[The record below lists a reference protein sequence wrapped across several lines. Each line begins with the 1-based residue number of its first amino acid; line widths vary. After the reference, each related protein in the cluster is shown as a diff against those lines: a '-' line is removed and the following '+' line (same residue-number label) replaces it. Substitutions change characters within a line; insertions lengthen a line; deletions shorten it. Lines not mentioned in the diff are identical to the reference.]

1 MTRPLGPRPLPTVR
15 PVAIL
20 PTVKIHLLGGANE
33 VGASCVLV
41 EAAGHRIVVDA
52 GVRMGSAQKDRLPD
66 LARATELGGLDEIL
80 VTHAHLDHT
89 GALPLVHGAFPKAGV
104 WLTEPTLGL
113 LRILLLDAIKVM
125 ELKSN
130 QEGEIPLYPVPAV
143 ECLLARSRPVP
154 FLEPVPLCG
163 GAIHATFFPAGHVLG
178 AAAVGLETPEGNL
191 LVTGDVSLTDQLT
204 VSGMPK
210 PRFSPDVVICEST
223 YGARLHAS
231 RKAEEERLAET
242 VLEVLRDGGKV
253 LIPAFAL
260 GRAQEV
266 LLILR
271 RALARDDAPVAT
283 VYVDGMVRSICGVYS
298 QFGEY
303 LAPPL
308 RERAQSGRGLFYTAD
323 GRVRPVGSPE
333 EREAILTG
341 GPCVIVASSG
351 MLAGGPSA
359 WYAARLASDEK
370 ALIAITGY
378 QDEEAP
384 GRRLQEVASGA
395 SKELLIDG
403 RSVPVRCR
411 VASYALSAHADGQE
425 LTGLVTSLS
434 PREVVL
440 VHGDG
445 EARAALSRSL
455 FAAGCQRVHLPAT
468 GDAIEI
474 EAKAARPR
482 PRRAIV
488 GIGRG
493 QPLDGEALRELH
505 RHLWQGERRGAAY
518 SASDFAEAWYGTASV
533 PADLT
538 SLRDLLRSD
547 QQQLFV
553 ADSKRPFLYRCADP
567 DAAARPAPSA
577 CGAARDDAGRLEQ
590 NAALALVDELLGP
603 DSGLYRKGA
612 ERETWSIR
620 LCFRFPDVA
629 RSRHAQALET
639 LAARSG
645 WAVVVHPEPHLAS
658 LEQFALQ
665 VLGEK
670 AQQVRKVA
678 IHTAER
684 VVRVSAPVLPD
695 AAWLEEAS
703 RRFCDETGFR
713 LEVRIAASGTPPAK
727 QAYDATGR
735 LEINLAL
742 DEIEKAFADKEHRPY
757 KKSKKTGPDGDW
769 IELAFVSP
777 EVGARYQDLIDD
789 LAYRTSWTIRIAPS
803 VDQQA
808 VLRIVKQLMPASWKV
823 SKGPGLDVAGRK
835 VKLKFAVAP
844 TAEEIA
850 EVTAKLVAQ
859 TGFSVE

>member
-1 MTRPLGPRPLPTVR
+1 
-15 PVAIL
+15 
-20 PTVKIHLLGGANE
+20 
-33 VGASCVLV
+33 
-41 EAAGHRIVVDA
+41 
-52 GVRMGSAQKDRLPD
+52 
-66 LARATELGGLDEIL
+66 LGGLDEIL

-104 WLTEPTLGL
+104 WMTEPTLGL

-143 ECLLARSRPVP
+143 EALLARSRAVP
-154 FLEPVPLCG
+154 FLDPVSLCG
-163 GAIHATFFPAGHVLG
+163 GAIRAMFFPAGHVLG
-178 AAAVGLETPEGNL
+178 AAAVGLETPEGNV

-204 VSGMPK
+204 VSGMPR
-210 PRFSPDVVICEST
+210 PRFSPDVVVCEST

-242 VLEVLRDGGKV
+242 VLDVLRDGGKV

-271 RALARDDAPVAT
+271 RALARDGAPAAT

-303 LAPPL
+303 LSPPL
-308 RERAQSGRGLFYTAD
+308 RERAASGRGLFYTAD

-333 EREAILTG
+333 EREAILAG

-395 SKELLIDG
+395 SKELSIDG
-403 RSVPVRCR
+403 RFVPVRCK
-411 VASYALSAHADGQE
+411 VATYALSAHADAQE

-445 EARAALSRSL
+445 EAREALSRSL
-455 FAAGCQRVHLPAT
+455 FAAGCQCVHLPAT
-468 GDAIEI
+468 GDTIEV
-474 EAKAARPR
+474 EAGAARTR
-482 PRRAIV
+482 PRRAV
-488 GIGRG
+488 AGIGQGR
-493 QPLDGEALRELH
+493 PLDGETLRELH

-518 SASDFAEAWYGTASV
+518 SASDLAEAWYGTAGV
-533 PADLT
+533 PVDLT
-538 SLRDLLRSD
+538 PVRDLLRSE
-547 QQQLFV
+547 QQLFV
-553 ADSKRPFLYRCADP
+553 ADAKRPFLYRCADP
-567 DAAARPAPSA
+567 AAAARPAPSA
-577 CGAARDDAGRLEQ
+577 TGAARDDAGRLEQ

-612 ERETWSIR
+612 ERETWSLR

-629 RSRHAQALET
+629 RSRHAQALEAI
-639 LAARSG
+639 AARTG
-645 WAVVVHPEPHLAS
+645 WNAVVHPEPHLAS
-658 LEQFALQ
+658 IEQLALQ

-670 AQQVRKVA
+670 VQQIRKVA
-678 IHTAER
+678 IHATER
-684 VVRVSAPVLPD
+684 VVRVSAPASPE
-695 AAWLEEAS
+695 AAWLEDAS
-703 RRFCDETGFR
+703 RRFEQETGFK
-713 LEVRIAASGTPPAK
+713 LEVKTVAGGTPAAK

-742 DEIEKAFADKEHRPY
+742 AEIEKAFTDKEHRPY
-757 KKSKKTGPDGDW
+757 KKSKKAGADGEW
-769 IELAFVSP
+769 IELTFVSP
-777 EVGARYQDLIDD
+777 EVGARYQDVIDD
-789 LAYRTSWTIRIAPS
+789 LAYRTSWIIRIGQS

-808 VLRIVKQLMPASWKV
+808 VLRIVKELMPAGWQV

-835 VKLKFAVAP
+835 VKLKLAVAP

-850 EVTAKLVAQ
+850 AVRDKLVKA
-859 TGFSVE
+859 TGFSIE